1 MPYCNRKREGLSS
14 MLAYLAVK
22 TVYREIPDVPRS
34 KSSNCSNCS
43 QLFAEL
49 FAGFRPAAIGP
60 EANCS
65 QIRSTRR
72 TFENARH
79 PLRTC
84 EQLREES
91 LFSIIYNELG
101 QPNCSQTL
109 REQLRTIGNNS
120 QAFKRKVAEL
130 NQVENNF
137 QPLPALIFLGRH
149 PTQRT
154 NAWGLY
160 ASVNGLPLSGN
171 PKPQLC
177 TTRPAKGHAGAL
189 TRHHRTP
196 TTTCRF
202 SHQQHRRQQP

>member
-137 QPLPALIFLGRH
+137 QPLPALIFIGRH
-149 PTQRT
+149 PTQCT
-154 NAWGLY
+154 NARGLY

-171 PKPQLC
+171 PKPQPC
-177 TTRPAKGHAGAL
+177 TARPAGGHAGAL
-189 TRHHRTP
+189 AGTKNTNA
-196 TTTCRF
+196 
-202 SHQQHRRQQP
+202 SRQAAKHGRKERGAT